1 MRHKFSTLVII
12 SYLTVVI
19 GAGASCVQLDGA
31 QTYDLSN
38 MPTTKPEP
46 TLPVYPVE
54 LILPTAGDAVGSTSG
69 AAPAQPPWIK
79 LQSGVA
85 GARQQSFGGGIRRHV
100 SCYASNAITI
110 DPLGGVA
117 VYVSSAWA
125 TLLDTTGAVFDPTNG
140 GAVTLGISTR
150 YWLYVTITAGA
161 LVYSISTTAPDSGR
175 KYMTSDESQLY
186 VSTFITNPDRSVVP
200 YVQSEGRFD
209 YYDTENHP
217 SLKVLNNGAATLTAT
232 VTIGLPLPT
241 QSHNASM
248 RFSIGNDTGHAA
260 VIYDFAGT
268 VLATL
273 ADNGVIANYVNFHTA
288 LDTAHKFQY
297 NVSNATYVI
306 QGYVTGFNL

>member
-1 MRHKFSTLVII
+1 MPM
-12 SYLTVVI
+12 
-19 GAGASCVQLDGA
+19 
-31 QTYDLSN
+31 TYN
-38 MPTTKPEP
+38 EP
-46 TLPVYPVE
+46 TVPTYPASVV
-54 LILPTAGDAVGSTSG
+54 LPTAGDGVRSTSG
-69 AAPAQPPWIK
+69 AAPADPVWLK
-79 LQSGVA
+79 LQNGVA
-85 GARQQSFGGGIRRHV
+85 GARFQGYGGGIRR
-100 SCYASNAITI
+100 SIKCYASNAITVN
-110 DPLGGVA
+110 PLGGVA
-117 VYVSSAWA
+117 VKVAGVWTA
-125 TLLDTTGAVFDPTNG
+125 LLDTTGTVFDPTAG
-140 GAVTLGISTR
+140 GTVTLGISTR

-200 YVQSEGRFD
+200 YVQSDNRFD
-209 YYDTENHP
+209 YYDTENQP
-217 SLKVLNNGAATLTAT
+217 SIKVLTNGAATLTAT

-248 RFSIGNDTGHAA
+248 RFSIGNNTGHAA

>member
-1 MRHKFSTLVII
+1 MPM
-12 SYLTVVI
+12 
-19 GAGASCVQLDGA
+19 
-31 QTYDLSN
+31 TYN
-38 MPTTKPEP
+38 EP
-46 TLPVYPVE
+46 TVPTYPASVV
-54 LILPTAGDAVGSTSG
+54 LPTAGDGVGSTSG
-69 AAPAQPPWIK
+69 AAPADPVWLK
-79 LQSGVA
+79 LQNGVA
-85 GARQQSFGGGIRRHV
+85 GARFQGYGGGIRR
-100 SCYASNAITI
+100 SIKCYASNAITVN
-110 DPLGGVA
+110 PLGGVA
-117 VYVSSAWA
+117 VKVAGVWTA
-125 TLLDTTGAVFDPTNG
+125 LLDTTGTVFDPTAG
-140 GAVTLGISTR
+140 GTVTLGISTR

-232 VTIGLPLPT
+232 VTIGLPLPA
-241 QSHNASM
+241 QAHNASM

-260 VIYDFAGT
+260 VIYDLAGT

-273 ADNGVIANYVNFHTA
+273 ADNGVIASYANFHAA
-288 LDTAHKFQY
+288 LDTTHKFQY

>member
-1 MRHKFSTLVII
+1 MPM
-12 SYLTVVI
+12 
-19 GAGASCVQLDGA
+19 
-31 QTYDLSN
+31 TYN
-38 MPTTKPEP
+38 EP
-46 TLPVYPVE
+46 TVPTYPASVV
-54 LILPTAGDAVGSTSG
+54 LPTAGDGVGSTSG
-69 AAPAQPPWIK
+69 AAPANPIWLK
-79 LQSGVA
+79 LQNGVA
-85 GARQQSFGGGIRRHV
+85 GARFQGFGGGIRR
-100 SCYASNAITI
+100 SIKCYASNAITVN
-110 DPLGGVA
+110 PLGGVA
-117 VYVSSAWA
+117 VKVAGVWTA
-125 TLLDTTGAVFDPTNG
+125 LLDTTGTVFDPTAG

-200 YVQSEGRFD
+200 YVQNDGRFD

-217 SLKVLNNGAATLTAT
+217 SLKVLTNGAALLTT
-232 VTIGLPLPT
+232 VVTIGLPLPT

-248 RFSIGNDTGHAA
+248 RFSIGSDTGHAA

>member
-1 MRHKFSTLVII
+1 MPM
-12 SYLTVVI
+12 
-19 GAGASCVQLDGA
+19 
-31 QTYDLSN
+31 TYN
-38 MPTTKPEP
+38 EP
-46 TLPVYPVE
+46 TVPTYPASVV
-54 LILPTAGDAVGSTSG
+54 LPTAGDGVGSTSG
-69 AAPAQPPWIK
+69 AAPADPVWLK
-79 LQSGVA
+79 LQNGVA
-85 GARQQSFGGGIRRHV
+85 GARFQGYGGGIRR
-100 SCYASNAITI
+100 SIKCYASNAITVN
-110 DPLGGVA
+110 PLGGVA
-117 VYVSSAWA
+117 VKVAGVWTA
-125 TLLDTTGAVFDPTNG
+125 LLDTTGTVFDPTAG
-140 GAVTLGISTR
+140 GTVTLGISTR

-200 YVQSEGRFD
+200 YVQSDNRFD
-209 YYDTENHP
+209 YYDTENQP
-217 SLKVLNNGAATLTAT
+217 SIKVLTNGAATLTAT

-248 RFSIGNDTGHAA
+248 RFSIGNNTGHAA

>member
-1 MRHKFSTLVII
+1 MHSPEGDDPSAMAITITPATPATYTDSI
-12 SYLTVVI
+12 S
-19 GAGASCVQLDGA
+19 
-31 QTYDLSN
+31 
-38 MPTTKPEP
+38 E
-46 TLPVYPVE
+46 
-54 LILPTAGDAVGSTSG
+54 PTAGDAVLS
-69 AAPAQPPWIK
+69 AQ
-79 LQSGVA
+79 LRVNNGQALLNSVEA
-85 GARQQSFGGGIRRHV
+85 ARQQLYGGHIRRHV

-117 VYVSSAWA
+117 VKLAGIWT
-125 TLLDTTGAVFDPTNG
+125 TLLDTTGASFDPTNG

-200 YVQSEGRFD
+200 YVQNDGRFD

-217 SLKVLNNGAATLTAT
+217 SLKVLTNGAALLTT
-232 VTIGLPLPT
+232 VVTIGLPLPT

-248 RFSIGNDTGHAA
+248 RFSIGSDTGHAA

>member
-1 MRHKFSTLVII
+1 MQINALGG
-12 SYLTVVI
+12 TVAI
-19 GAGASCVQLDGA
+19 GAGCAQSVDQDNDPLIMSTTITPASPA
-31 QTYDLSN
+31 TFSPSLS
-38 MPTTKPEP
+38 E
-46 TLPVYPVE
+46 
-54 LILPTAGDAVGSTSG
+54 PTAGDNVLS
-69 AAPAQPPWIK
+69 AQ
-79 LQSGVA
+79 LRVNNGQALLNSVEA
-85 GARQQSFGGGIRRHV
+85 ARQQLYGGHIRRHV
-100 SCYASNAITI
+100 SCYASNVITI

-117 VYVSSAWA
+117 VKLAGIWT
-125 TLLDTTGAVFDPTNG
+125 TLLDTTGASFDPTNG

-200 YVQSEGRFD
+200 YVQSDNRFD
-209 YYDTENHP
+209 YYNTENQP
-217 SLKVLNNGAATLTAT
+217 SIKVLTNGAATLTAT

-248 RFSIGNDTGHAA
+248 RFSIGNNTGHAA